1 MFFIIQ
7 KQPQTLF
14 LLSVAI
20 TAAFLVSP
28 VRAEAELSS
37 PPPAMTN
44 DNFHGII
51 LKFKNP
57 AVRIDILSTLDGREN
72 QLPTTD
78 APLYTLSSMAGGAPL
93 TYDRAMSLG
102 FDVIKLAPETSM
114 NSAEAIAEQLAK
126 HSEIEFAVLD
136 RIAHTMMTPNDPRY
150 VEQWHYHLLGAG
162 NYGLNLP
169 AAWDIST
176 GASSV
181 VVAVLDTGITTHEDF
196 DASRIVTGYDF
207 LTNISQANDGDGRDN
222 DPSDPGDCTNST
234 SCKSSWHGTHVTGT
248 IGASTDNGVGVSGVD
263 WKSKILPVRVLG
275 VGGGPFSDVI
285 DGMVWASGGGV
296 PGVPANPNPAKV
308 LNLSLG
314 GQGQCDAA
322 MQNAVN
328 AVTSA
333 GSVVVVSAGNS
344 NADASGFSP
353 ASCNGVITVAATTQ
367 TGSKAYYSNYGSTV
381 DISAP
386 GGAYGVDT
394 AVLSTI
400 NTGLTAP
407 ALSGYSTKQGTSM
420 AAPHVSGLV
429 SLMLS
434 VNPNLTPA
442 NVLALLQQNST
453 PFPASGGC
461 TTANCGSGIA
471 NAAATLNALAEP
483 PPGDTQPSPFG
494 WATIT
499 DVASNSWVTSQPIVL
514 NGLDTS
520 APFTVSNGF
529 IILNC
534 GSSGR
539 RGSPSPSEP
548 LASGVITPGTAI
560 CARHLSSAV
569 SAGTTTTSVKVNN
582 VTGTFTSVTKASA
595 PLPPPTPTPPP
606 TRGIR

>member
-1 MFFIIQ
+1 MFSPIQ
-7 KQPQTLF
+7 TQRKALF
-14 LLSVAI
+14 LLSVVI
-20 TAAFLVSP
+20 TSATLFSSVQ
-28 VRAEAELSS
+28 AEAELSGTAS
-37 PPPAMTN
+37 AMAD
-44 DNFHGII
+44 DNFSGII

-78 APLYTLSSMAGGAPL
+78 APLYTLSSMAGGASL
-93 TYDRAMSLG
+93 SYNRAMALG
-102 FDVIKLAPETSM
+102 FDVIKLALGTSM

-136 RIAHTMMTPNDPRY
+136 RMAHTMVTPNDPRY
-150 VEQWHYHLLGAG
+150 VEQWHYHPISAG
-162 NYGLNLP
+162 TYGLNLP

-176 GASSV
+176 GTSSV

-196 DASRIVTGYDF
+196 DASRIVPGYDF
-207 LTNISQANDGDGRDN
+207 LTDVSQANDGNGRDN
-222 DPSDPGDCTNST
+222 DPSDPGDCTNSA

-248 IGASTDNGVGVSGVD
+248 IGASTGNGIGVSGVN

-275 VGGGPFSDVI
+275 VGGGPYSDVI
-285 DGMVWASGGGV
+285 DGMVWASGGAV
-296 PGVPANPNPAKV
+296 PGVPANPNPARV
-308 LNLSLG
+308 LNMSLG
-314 GQGQCDAA
+314 GQSQCDAA

-328 AVTSA
+328 AVTST
-333 GSVVVVSAGNS
+333 GGVIVVSAGND

-353 ASCNGVITVAATTQ
+353 ASCNGVITVASTTQ
-367 TGSKAYYSNYGSTV
+367 TGSKAYYSNYGATV

-394 AVLSTI
+394 GVLSTI

-407 ALSGYSTKQGTSM
+407 AVSGYSTKQGTSM

-429 SLMLS
+429 SLILS

-461 TTANCGSGIA
+461 TTTNCGSGIA
-471 NAAATLNALAEP
+471 NAAATLNALTEP

-494 WATIT
+494 WTTMT

-514 NGLDTS
+514 NGLDTP
-520 APFTVSNGF
+520 APFSVGNGF

-534 GSSGR
+534 GSSGG
-539 RGSPSPSEP
+539 RGAPSPSEP

-569 SAGTTTTSVKVNN
+569 GAGTSTTSVKVNN
-582 VTGTFTSVTKASA
+582 VTGTFTSVTKANPS
-595 PLPPPTPTPPP
+595 PPPPAPTPPP